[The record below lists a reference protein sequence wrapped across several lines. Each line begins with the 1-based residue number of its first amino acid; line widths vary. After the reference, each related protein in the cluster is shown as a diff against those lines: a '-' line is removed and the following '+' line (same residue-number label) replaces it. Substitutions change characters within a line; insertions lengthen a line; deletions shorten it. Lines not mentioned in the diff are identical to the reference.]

1 MRYADDI
8 SPEEL
13 ERIERFLNNEMDV
26 AESAAFAAALESDA
40 TLRDKTEEVK
50 LLLLGVKE
58 AAVKEKL
65 KEYHTEIKPATK
77 TPVLSMKRLLVAA
90 SVIIV
95 AGVAAWFFLINKTD
109 ADTKLYSKYY
119 TPDPGLATVMSSVS
133 NYEFEKAMVEYKNGD
148 YNKALATWK
157 QLLTKKEDNDT
168 LIYFVGAA
176 SQAAGKE
183 DEAIAQL
190 QKIVANP
197 NSAFYNDACWYLG
210 LCYIK
215 KGEKQQAKAYLEKSG
230 LPQAAEI
237 INSLHQ

>member
-13 ERIERFLNNEMDV
+13 ERIERFLNNEMDA
-26 AESAAFAAALESDA
+26 AESAAFAAALKNDA
-40 TLRDKTEEVK
+40 SLRDKTEEVK

-65 KEYHTEIKPATK
+65 KDYHTEIKPAAK
-77 TPVLSMKRLLVAA
+77 TPVLSMKRWLVAA

-95 AGVAAWFFLINKTD
+95 AGVAAWFFLVNKTD
-109 ADTKLYSKYY
+109 ADKKLYSKYY
-119 TPDPGLATVMSSVS
+119 TPDPGLATVMSSSS
-133 NYEFEKAMVEYKNGD
+133 NYDFEKAMVEYKNGD

-157 QLLTKKEDNDT
+157 QLLTQKEDNDT

-183 DEAIAQL
+183 EEAIAQL
-190 QKIVANP
+190 QKIAGNP

-215 KGEKQQAKAYLEKSG
+215 KGDKAQAKTYLEKSG
-230 LPQAAEI
+230 FPKAAELI
-237 INSLHQ
+237 KAIR